1 MVHLDF
7 WCVDVNFKC
16 SLKDHSLW
24 MSGHNVGK
32 QRTSTFLPTL
42 IWSTSC
48 VIVPA
53 PDRTIAIRNTGGR
66 GLLNRRGLLSGRELL
81 GGRGSLGGRGLFC
94 EKALLGGWGGGGG
107 GGGLGGQLK
116 KNKNPQVLSYL
127 P

>member
-7 WCVDVNFKC
+7 WCVDANFKC

-24 MSGHNVGK
+24 KSGHNVGK

-53 PDRTIAIRNTGGR
+53 PDRTIAITNTGGR
-66 GLLNRRGLLSGRELL
+66 GLLNRRRLLGRRGLLGERGLL
-81 GGRGSLGGRGLFC
+81 CGRGLFC
-94 EKALLGGWGGGGG
+94 EKALLGGGGGGG
-107 GGGLGGQLK
+107 G
-116 KNKNPQVLSYL
+116 VLR
-127 P
+127 PT